1 MLRILNSQQ
10 APHLND
16 QLLSWFQQEWGEIDP
31 MFGDLFPQPIVAVD
45 ENGGLAGGLAF
56 TLAPEP
62 NGSRMAVWINV
73 IMVSPAQRGQG
84 VASKLIQ
91 AAADRAWNEHD
102 LNRLFVNTDIPL
114 LYEKNGWLLV
124 KKVESNSVLTTV
136 KTKS

>member
-1 MLRILNSQQ
+1 MLRILNLQQ
-10 APHLND
+10 TPHLNN
-16 QLLSWFQQEWGEIDP
+16 QLQSWFQQEWGEIDP
-31 MFGDLFPQPIVAVD
+31 MFGDLFPQPLVAVD

-62 NGSRMAVWINV
+62 NGSHMAVWINA
-73 IMVSPAQRGQG
+73 IMVSPPQRGRG

-91 AAADRAWNEHD
+91 AATERAWAEHD

-114 LYEKNGWLLV
+114 LYEKNGWSLV
-124 KKVESNSVLTTV
+124 KKGKSNSVLTTV